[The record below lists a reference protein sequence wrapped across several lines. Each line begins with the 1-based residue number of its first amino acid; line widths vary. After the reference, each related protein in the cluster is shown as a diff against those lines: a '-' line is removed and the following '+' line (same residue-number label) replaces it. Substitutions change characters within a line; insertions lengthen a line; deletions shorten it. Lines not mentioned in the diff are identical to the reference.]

1 MDKPNYVDL
10 STSNDYKIED
20 RFNNTHD
27 SIGTESNSPQ
37 SVQNGGFFWSSNKS
51 NNDSKCLIAARTKDY
66 SVVDFMLN
74 HEMISNLCTQDSNGN
89 TLLHYLVKDSNT
101 NSKAVSILN
110 NVLGRK
116 DLNNY
121 INIQNNSG
129 NTPLIDAVVSG
140 NMKLCNNLIALG
152 ADKNI
157 RNEEGLHVSA
167 EQTDAAVQSG
177 GISDN
182 NYSPT
187 SDFSVTEEQKD
198 FNSLFVKDSAAFTA
212 SESNMPDKL
221 TITES
226 NVQSDVRNS
235 DTFIRNLD
243 NKLDSNNAPE
253 RNTEQFLNFLEQKY
267 ITGNQEG
274 GVYTRHVKLGNR
286 NLRYYGNEHSYEGSA
301 SDAEL
306 SRMIKNQASE
316 IHDRVIKKIME
327 LLKVDEET
335 AGHYKAGLYQM
346 VKDKP
351 EQLSNLDRAIEMEKL
366 TNKKVLDTIDI
377 DRISRERKEKRE
389 QREKEKGSDK
399 SDDIKA
405 TIIKEKKP
413 ATKADKK
420 PTAAKADKKPT
431 AAKKSKK
438 ESAWTDNS
446 VSISETSRA
455 SPYNAIMSQTS
466 WSSSEEDLFN

>member
-327 LLKVDEET
+327 LDKVDTGFGYMMEAYKIGGPYMHLITLMGLLILGVVVWKVMEIFSKRT
-335 AGHYKAGLYQM
+335 VNFKLLDLILMAGSVALAIGL
-346 VKDKP
+346 
-351 EQLSNLDRAIEMEKL
+351 LSQIVGIVQALEAIRAAADISPQIVMGGAIVSFYAPIWGFIVFVFSL
-366 TNKKVLDTIDI
+366 VFYFVL
-377 DRISRERKEKRE
+377 KEI
-389 QREKEKGSDK
+389 
-399 SDDIKA
+399 IKA
-405 TIIKEKKP
+405 KLIE
-413 ATKADKK
+413 
-420 PTAAKADKKPT
+420 
-431 AAKKSKK
+431 
-438 ESAWTDNS
+438 
-446 VSISETSRA
+446 
-455 SPYNAIMSQTS
+455 
-466 WSSSEEDLFN
+466 